1 MHALK
6 LLKKDH
12 SDVQSLFNRLERLG
26 KSAQEKKNEIFAE
39 IRRAL
44 QLHSRAEEEIFYPAL
59 KAFNGEGRMLISEA
73 LKEHKDIDQLLMQ
86 ISRLK
91 PSDKSYDEKV
101 ETLIENVEHHVEE
114 EEGQIFRF
122 AEEKCSEEQLEDIGR
137 QIEDRKRFLD
147 QQMAA

>member
-6 LLKKDH
+6 VLKKDH

-59 KAFNGEGRMLISEA
+59 K
-73 LKEHKDIDQLLMQ
+73 
-86 ISRLK
+86 
-91 PSDKSYDEKV
+91 V
-101 ETLIENVEHHVEE
+101 IEWRRPDTDL
-114 EEGQIFRF
+114 GG
-122 AEEKCSEEQLEDIGR
+122 A
-137 QIEDRKRFLD
+137 
-147 QQMAA
+147 